1 MVSVPTRASGRACG
15 SSIGDGSPEGRCVSE
30 ICVHCASARFRPNAR
45 AVVGWEKERLSVA
58 ASHPA
63 GASRRA
69 LRCCVITLCTEKRGP
84 CVSLDD
90 CSPSRSEAKLN
101 RGRLCSNSI
110 RSIPP
115 PHNGRHQSA
124 GEQDPASGPL
134 MTPRP
139 SARRK
144 DTSCRCRRCACTLW
158 PAAALWYQESGQE
171 RTKATQP
178 FMMAETVTE
187 RRA

>member
-15 SSIGDGSPEGRCVSE
+15 SSIGDGRPEGRCVSE

-110 RSIPP
+110 RSLPP
-115 PHNGRHQSA
+115 PHHRRHQSA

-134 MTPRP
+134 MTPRVP
-139 SARRK
+139 VQGGRI
-144 DTSCRCRRCACTLW
+144 
-158 PAAALWYQESGQE
+158 
-171 RTKATQP
+171 
-178 FMMAETVTE
+178 
-187 RRA
+187 RRADAGVALAPFGLQLPSGIKNPDKREQRRRNLS